1 MCSVFSFLKGL
12 YKKNY
17 IKRTLYVLSFSLC
30 SVQYIP
36 NAGDGLAEQPEG
48 AHEAVGEEVELGE
61 VGQRGI
67 HCPGKMLQL
76 KTNKNQ

>member
-1 MCSVFSFLKGL
+1 MCSVFPFLKGL
-12 YKKNY
+12 YKKNYIKNY

-61 VGQRGI
+61 VRQ
-67 HCPGKMLQL
+67 
-76 KTNKNQ
+76 